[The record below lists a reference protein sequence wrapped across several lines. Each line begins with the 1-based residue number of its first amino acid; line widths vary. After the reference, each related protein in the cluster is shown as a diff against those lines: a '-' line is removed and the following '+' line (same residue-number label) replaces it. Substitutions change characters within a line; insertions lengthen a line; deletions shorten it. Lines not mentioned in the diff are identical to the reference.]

1 MACCAF
7 AVYLLSQ
14 LLWPLRWLRDRLFG
28 APAQTVSASV
38 AWSPN
43 ATNATQ
49 RRSGWRWK
57 PALLMLLIAEIAG
70 VGVAAS
76 AASQTATRADQ
87 PSAELLA
94 ALHKSLCSAIGKEPS

>member
-14 LLWPLRWLRDRLFG
+14 LLWPLRWLRERLFG
-28 APAQTVSASV
+28 TSISPVSQAV

-43 ATNATQ
+43 ATNAQQ
-49 RRSGWRWK
+49 RLSGWRWK
-57 PALLMLLIAEIAG
+57 PALMVLLIAEIAG
-70 VGVAAS
+70 LGVAAS
-76 AASQTATRADQ
+76 AASQTAARSGQ
-87 PSAELLA
+87 PSVELLE